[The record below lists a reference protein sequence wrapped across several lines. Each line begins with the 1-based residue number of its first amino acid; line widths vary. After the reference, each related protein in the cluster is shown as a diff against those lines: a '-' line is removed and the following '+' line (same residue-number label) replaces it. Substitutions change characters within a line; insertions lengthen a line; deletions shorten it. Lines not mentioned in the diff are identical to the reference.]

1 MDRAQL
7 LVAVVAVVA
16 SLALASVHW
25 LGLLVGG
32 VAVGLLASSW
42 PRALAA
48 GVGFGA
54 LAWSAF
60 LGTLWRAGRLAAYWD
75 AGLLLYASVG
85 IPLALGL
92 AGALSYGLRPSG
104 GRTA

>member
-1 MDRAQL
+1 MDRRRA
-7 LVAVVAVVA
+7 LVAAAAVTA
-16 SLALASVHW
+16 SLALAWMHW
-25 LGLLVGG
+25 LGLLAGG

-48 GVGFGA
+48 GLGFGA
-54 LAWSAF
+54 LAWLAF
-60 LGTLWRAGRLAAYWD
+60 LGVLWRAGRLAAYWD

-92 AGALSYGLRPSG
+92 VGALAHGLRSDAS
-104 GRTA
+104 TA

>member
-1 MDRAQL
+1 MDRRRV

-16 SLALASVHW
+16 SLALAWVHW
-25 LGLLVGG
+25 VGLLVGG
-32 VAVGLLASSW
+32 IAVGLLASSW

-48 GVGFGA
+48 GLGFGA
-54 LAWSAF
+54 LAWLLF
-60 LGTLWRAGRLAAYWD
+60 LGTLWRVGRLAAYWD

-92 AGALSYGLRPSG
+92 VGALAHGLRSDAS
-104 GRTA
+104 TA

>member
-1 MDRAQL
+1 MDRQRVL
-7 LVAVVAVVA
+7 LGVGAVVA
-16 SLALASVHW
+16 SLALAWVHW

-48 GVGFGA
+48 GLGFGA
-54 LAWSAF
+54 LAWLAF

-75 AGLLLYASVG
+75 AGLLLYASAG
-85 IPLALGL
+85 IPLALGVV
-92 AGALSYGLRPSG
+92 GALAHGLRSDAS
-104 GRTA
+104 TA

>member
-1 MDRAQL
+1 MERRTRLAAGA
-7 LVAVVAVVA
+7 VAVAA

-25 LGLLVGG
+25 LGLVVGG
-32 VAVGLLASSW
+32 VAVGVLAGSW

-54 LAWSAF
+54 LAWLAF
-60 LGTLWRAGRLAAYWD
+60 LAVLWDAGRLAAYWD

-85 IPLALGL
+85 IPLALGVVGSL
-92 AGALSYGLRPSG
+92 AHGVRG
-104 GRTA
+104 

>member
-1 MDRAQL
+1 MDRQRA

-32 VAVGLLASSW
+32 IAVGLLAGSW
-42 PRALAA
+42 PRALVA
-48 GVGFGA
+48 GLGFGA
-54 LAWSAF
+54 LAWLAF
-60 LGTLWRAGRLAAYWD
+60 LATLWRADRLAAYWD
-75 AGLLLYASVG
+75 GGLLLYASVG

-92 AGALSYGLRPSG
+92 VGALAHGLRSDAS
-104 GRTA
+104 TA

>member
-1 MDRAQL
+1 MDRERT
-7 LVAVVAVVA
+7 LVAVVAVAA

-32 VAVGLLASSW
+32 IAVGVLASTW

-48 GVGFGA
+48 GLGFGA
-54 LAWSAF
+54 LAWVVF
-60 LGTLWRAGRLAAYWD
+60 LGTLWRADRLAAYWD

-85 IPLALGL
+85 IPLALGVV
-92 AGALSYGLRPSG
+92 GALAHGLRSHG
-104 GRTA
+104 STA

>member
-1 MDRAQL
+1 MDRRRA

-16 SLALASVHW
+16 SLALARVHW

-32 VAVGLLASSW
+32 IAVGLLAASW

-48 GVGFGA
+48 GLGFGA
-54 LAWSAF
+54 LAWLVF

-92 AGALSYGLRPSG
+92 VGALAFGLRTDA
-104 GRTA
+104 RVA

>member
-1 MDRAQL
+1 MRL
-7 LVAVVAVVA
+7 LVAGAAVAA
-16 SLALASVHW
+16 SLALAWVHW

-32 VAVGLLASSW
+32 AAAGLLASSW

-48 GVGFGA
+48 GLGFGA
-54 LAWSAF
+54 LAWLAF

-92 AGALSYGLRPSG
+92 VGALAHGLRSSG
-104 GRTA
+104 ARTV

>member
-1 MDRAQL
+1 MDRERT
-7 LVAVVAVVA
+7 LVAAVAVVA

-32 VAVGLLASSW
+32 VAVGVLASTW

-48 GVGFGA
+48 GLGFGA
-54 LAWSAF
+54 LAWVVF

-85 IPLALGL
+85 IPLALG
-92 AGALSYGLRPSG
+92 AVGALAHGLRSDG
-104 GRTA
+104 STA